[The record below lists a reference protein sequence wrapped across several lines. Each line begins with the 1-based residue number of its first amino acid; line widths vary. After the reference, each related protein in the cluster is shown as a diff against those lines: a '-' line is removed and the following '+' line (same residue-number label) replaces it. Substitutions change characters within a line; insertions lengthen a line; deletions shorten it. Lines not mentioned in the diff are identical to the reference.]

1 MNPILIPIAVVAII
15 AALLLFMSLRVIP
28 NNRIG
33 IVEKRFSARGSVT
46 SGFIALNGEAGFQ
59 PNVLRGGWHFLV
71 PFQYVVHMAPLVTIP
86 QGKIGYVFARDGA
99 VLGASQAL
107 ASNRLGSDFTDVVG
121 FLKNFCADK
130 NAKVDYKDQSTLKYF
145 VTERGKIIPRRISG
159 NCALHQR
166 AVAKS
171 VKQSRGL
178 ALIPYLV
185 LAS

>member
-1 MNPILIPIAVVAII
+1 
-15 AALLLFMSLRVIP
+15 MSTMSPEKKRP
-28 NNRIG
+28 AKKDNDG
-33 IVEKRFSARGSVT
+33 DMEGGDEKRGRG
-46 SGFIALNGEAGFQ
+46 
-59 PNVLRGGWHFLV
+59 
-71 PFQYVVHMAPLVTIP
+71 
-86 QGKIGYVFARDGA
+86 FARRK
-99 VLGASQAL
+99 VC
-107 ASNRLGSDFTDVVG
+107 R
-121 FLKNFCADK
+121 FCADK

-166 AVAKS
+166 AVAKA